1 MARQRRW
8 WHVLDAHGESVEVL
22 VEGVEEVDGLN
33 DHVVGAVD
41 VELDLAAGVGVTQT
55 QLSLLVVTLLEGFD
69 ELGEV
74 KADAPREL
82 GHGLALNAGN
92 LLERIVDGATQL
104 FVSHAQLHL
113 ALLLAR
119 GQVELQE
126 VLEDIVHET

>member
-1 MARQRRW
+1 
-8 WHVLDAHGESVEVL
+8 
-22 VEGVEEVDGLN
+22 
-33 DHVVGAVD
+33 
-41 VELDLAAGVGVTQT
+41 VTQT

-126 VLEDIVHET
+126 VLEDIVHETLRDGVDVLESALGRDEGHKRLELNEPGETAEVLDGLLQLR